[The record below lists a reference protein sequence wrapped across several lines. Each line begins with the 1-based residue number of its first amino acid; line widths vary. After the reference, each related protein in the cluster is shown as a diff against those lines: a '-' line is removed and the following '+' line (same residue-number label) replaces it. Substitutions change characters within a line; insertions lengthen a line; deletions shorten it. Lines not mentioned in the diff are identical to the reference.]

1 MRNLALMWVLAACLL
16 GCGGRDK
23 DAKDKAVSAADTA
36 AVVSD
41 TVASVS
47 DTAAVDVTETV
58 NINDDNSNRTTQK
71 KKQFELVCFPKSSR
85 NSIVLTGSRNKAD
98 IQRVIMQNLMSMRDV
113 YIKRLKYDNTLC
125 GRINVTFAIDELGE
139 VISAQ
144 VVESTMNDTTF
155 ENTIIMDCVKKWK
168 FERIDKP
175 GDTTVVTYPLRFS
188 Y

>member
-1 MRNLALMWVLAACLL
+1 MRNLALMWVVAACLL

-23 DAKDKAVSAADTA
+23 DAKDKAVSAADT
-36 AVVSD
+36 
-41 TVASVS
+41 VASAP

-58 NINDDNSNRTTQK
+58 NINDDNSNRTTSSQK

-113 YIKRLKYDNTLC
+113 YIKRLKYDNYLC